1 MIDIAGISV
10 ATCRARHQI
19 PPAALLSPP
28 RGAWRCCELS
38 GRYGIRGGTRCST
51 YVLTARRARERGG
64 EKVRKRKRENL
75 RAIARRMHARRDGKG
90 RKATSTAETRRDTT
104 RKDDE
109 GRRGSRTAALNAVPS
124 DRQHRLLRGSS
135 ARSGSSSL
143 YARSSTATLAPPSL
157 SLPLLLFSPFLFS
170 SSHFLF
176 SLSLLLFLDF
186 SYIHFLFLSL
196 SFSYSHYRRGAAA
209 AAATTTK
216 EKPSRRGWKTRAANL
231 ASRVSAAACVAR
243 RHI

>member
-1 MIDIAGISV
+1 M
-10 ATCRARHQI
+10 
-19 PPAALLSPP
+19 
-28 RGAWRCCELS
+28 
-38 GRYGIRGGTRCST
+38 
-51 YVLTARRARERGG
+51 
-64 EKVRKRKRENL
+64 RKRRRENL
-75 RAIARRMHARRDGKG
+75 RAIARRRMHARRDGKG

-170 SSHFLF
+170 SSHTF
-176 SLSLLLFLDF
+176 S
-186 SYIHFLFLSL
+186 FLFLSSSFL
-196 SFSYSHYRRGAAA
+196 ISRTYIFSFSLSHSHYRRGAAA

>member
-1 MIDIAGISV
+1 MS
-10 ATCRARHQI
+10 RASPNSTRGS
-19 PPAALLSPP
+19 PVTPA
-28 RGAWRCCELS
+28 RAWRCCELS

-157 SLPLLLFSPFLFS
+157 LSSSALVFSVPLFILTLSLFSFSLPLS
-170 SSHFLF
+170 
-176 SLSLLLFLDF
+176 
-186 SYIHFLFLSL
+186 
-196 SFSYSHYRRGAAA
+196 
-209 AAATTTK
+209 
-216 EKPSRRGWKTRAANL
+216 
-231 ASRVSAAACVAR
+231 
-243 RHI
+243 